1 MGYDVSHYTSID
13 PLFGT
18 MQDFDHLVDSL
29 HEMIKIIVD
38 QVLSHS
44 SNRTNCLSKAHK
56 VKLFNCRLVCV
67 GRS

>member
-1 MGYDVSHYTSID
+1 MKDMGYDVSHYTSID

-29 HEMIKIIVD
+29 HRNEIKIIID

-44 SNRTNCLSKAHK
+44 SNQLLKPLSKAHK
-56 VKLFNCRLVCV
+56 VKHL
-67 GRS
+67 

>member
-1 MGYDVSHYTSID
+1 MKDMGYDVSHYTSID

-29 HEMIKIIVD
+29 HRNEIKIIID

-44 SNRTNCLSKAHK
+44 SNQHEAFIKSAQSKTSLTADW
-56 VKLFNCRLVCV
+56 
-67 GRS
+67 